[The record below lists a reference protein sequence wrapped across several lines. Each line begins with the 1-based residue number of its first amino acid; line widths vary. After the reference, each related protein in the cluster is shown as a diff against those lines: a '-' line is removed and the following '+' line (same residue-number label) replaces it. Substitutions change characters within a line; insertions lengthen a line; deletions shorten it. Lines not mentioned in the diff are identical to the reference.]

1 MYSDGGHEVDGS
13 WVLRVYV
20 TDLQVERSLR
30 VKGELH
36 IGGVMLRLVEDLG
49 ESSLAHVHYAHVR
62 LSLFFRSPLFRLSSR
77 DAAARVSTPLLF
89 ARLPFAS
96 RAYVRA

>member
-13 WVLRVYV
+13 WVLHVYV
-20 TDLQVERSLR
+20 TDLQLERSLR

-49 ESSLAHVHYAHVR
+49 KSTR
-62 LSLFFRSPLFRLSSR
+62 L
-77 DAAARVSTPLLF
+77 V
-89 ARLPFAS
+89 
-96 RAYVRA
+96 

>member
-1 MYSDGGHEVDGS
+1 MYSDGHEVDGS
-13 WVLRVYV
+13 WVLRVFV

-49 ESSLAHVHYAHVR
+49 ECPTKSHLSFSVSFFSS
-62 LSLFFRSPLFRLSSR
+62 SPLFRRCLPR
-77 DAAARVSTPLLF
+77 PPL
-89 ARLPFAS
+89 
-96 RAYVRA
+96 